1 MKLLI
6 NRAIFAGLALALVS
20 ACSSGELAE
29 LEMSW
34 PDLSD
39 IQPASNRQAS
49 ATEPESVI
57 RALREEAER
66 RKSEGYQAPEVI
78 PQVAPEVT
86 TETTPAPTQADPLA
100 DPGAEPQDESGD

>member
-6 NRAIFAGLALALVS
+6 NRVIFAGLALALVS

-39 IQPASNRQAS
+39 IQPAPDRTAS
-49 ATEPESVI
+49 AVSPESVI

-66 RKSEGYQAPEVI
+66 RKSEGYQAPEVT
-78 PQVAPEVT
+78 PQGTPEVAT
-86 TETTPAPTQADPLA
+86 GTTPDATQAEPQ
-100 DPGAEPQDESGD
+100 AEPQDESGD

>member
-6 NRAIFAGLALALVS
+6 NRLIFAGLALALVS

-39 IQPASNRQAS
+39 IQPAPDRTTS
-49 ATEPESVI
+49 AVAPETVI

-66 RKSEGYQAPEVI
+66 RKSEGYQAPEAT
-78 PQVAPEVT
+78 PQGAPEVA
-86 TETTPAPTQADPLA
+86 TETTPDVTQADIQP
-100 DPGAEPQDESGD
+100 DPGAESDD